1 MTTESALPF
10 LIMERNL
17 SISNL
22 KTNWLGALAVLILL
36 TARAGGHSEKNILS
50 HDSND
55 CSLFQTIKSLRRQDV
70 SNSWNKITH
79 QIRNS
84 WSSLVFPFLSSNNN
98 FSRPARVEIFHVGVR
113 AVIVALFLVAA
124 PSAQSYSITAEN
136 HHHTQVSA
144 SDPSYALMDSDS
156 SPTYSNDK
164 TEPPVIGSSPIR
176 MYISFLQR
184 PSDRNEI
191 ESKQQKDDLCQ
202 SANGSIRTDTEYE
215 AHVLEIPRRFT
226 LPPYEFMQGTIK
238 PRVSEHAYEPFV
250 SSKTVW
256 LQRNQEEFNM
266 HQNPVRHTVNVPKR
280 QCVNTMGIPIAH
292 SICHQRY
299 YVKIWK
305 IDFDVRDDNSRT
317 VKSRRL
323 LRYDS
328 FVKKYSDFS
337 PVYMQFKLPVE
348 KRNLYSS
355 GSEEICA
362 KKENDKNQVLVLTYP
377 NKENATVMD
386 NASEVDMNEIQ
397 AYQNNK
403 EVRFISAQDEN
414 FPVETVFTA
423 QEGEEST
430 HDHESQTLKDKR
442 TQSDTM
448 EWIILCILFATTV
461 AFLTSVRCVSNG
473 YIHFDHRVFCYFFLD
488 SAEATDHDRTK
499 RGEREKY
506 IGNGNGLV
514 GAGDGNDINSLIVSS
529 GVHEGVESV
538 LNSIVIVCAQDIAMD
553 DLSISAPGDS
563 EILNNGSV
571 RSNFGRQGGCDD
583 SQQSEQ
589 FIGLTTMNA
598 SVDSV
603 DSALLGQERC
613 IDFEA
618 TKETV
623 TTVQGQDFI
632 QDGCEIESPPSI
644 DRKGSWSDFHPLQI
658 QDSSS
663 PHCEAAVSLDKYFAL
678 STIETL
684 PQYSGARPTD
694 VLETT
699 EVLKASDPKQ
709 HDRKSLRVN
718 DPTDDVQILFKVQ
731 PGLNS
736 NLLSLKFTNP
746 VPFTDDI
753 LSLPNTEIDHKALT
767 CTTQHMQGENS
778 LYSTHVLPIDDFTSR
793 SRPSH
798 HQNIK
803 SPSKNCNNSDHINIG
818 MSPQMPEPLEKTL
831 STLHVQAKCFPIR
844 LAQSASSCA
853 DRSSLSFMK
862 KGVDALSQTF
872 GTHLDVSPLP
882 LKELNTTDIP
892 GLGTIF
898 FESSNN
904 FDSCDKSAVDICCA
918 DSSNSVLTSAKKQ
931 PDRQTKR
938 VQVETADA
946 SYSDSSV
953 VSPQSNNEDDIL
965 HKSQSRKRKYDAL
978 KGTPASIPTSF
989 EASSKMMCLLAK
1001 REGNPSYE
1009 EDCDS
1014 KAEDIVASIQN
1025 DENKYVA
1032 VYENCEQVKTTG
1044 EYRDVPLGTKA
1055 ASTPLKKHS
1064 EVLSLEAPFFKTA
1077 NITNTQVNEAKDLSR
1092 RSDCGDDALSSSFG
1106 RTREAGGQ
1114 NDNTM
1119 LPSHY
1124 RGLPV
1129 DSNSGS
1135 TTSFLDTEKR
1145 STDSFVFD
1153 LEVISTDAIRQSP
1166 ISRSSCQNLRELHQ
1180 NSPESDG
1187 LQVHSVQITHASTTT
1202 KRPVFPQ
1209 VTDLAPSKGLMSLS
1223 QEFQDPVWEF
1233 SESALSTSKVIG
1245 TKRKLR
1251 DISNLLGNT
1260 YFKRNK
1266 AKSQL
1271 TMSKRSK
1278 VTSGS
1283 DISKLRGHRKHTK
1296 TSNTA
1301 NIPFEIIIMPT
1312 KEARSEVTA
1321 PRFHCKQRCDK
1332 SSKQARAI
1340 RSSQSS
1346 GNEMSKTSSSKSSR
1360 VY

>member
-1 MTTESALPF
+1 M
-10 LIMERNL
+10 
-17 SISNL
+17 
-22 KTNWLGALAVLILL
+22 NWMGALSVLILL
-36 TARAGGHSEKNILS
+36 MARAGGHSEKDILS

-55 CSLFQTIKSLRRQDV
+55 CSLFQTIKSLRRQGV

-84 WSSLVFPFLSSNNN
+84 WSSLVFHFLSSNNN
-98 FSRPARVEIFHVGVR
+98 FSRPARVEIFHIGVR

-124 PSAQSYSITAEN
+124 PLAQSYSITAEN
-136 HHHTQVSA
+136 HHTQVSS

-156 SPTYSNDK
+156 SSTYSNDK

-184 PSDRNEI
+184 PSDHNEI

-305 IDFDVRDDNSRT
+305 IDFDVSDDNSRT
-317 VKSRRL
+317 VISRRL

-348 KRNLYSS
+348 KRNLDSS
-355 GSEEICA
+355 GSEEVCA
-362 KKENDKNQVLVLTYP
+362 KKENDKSQVLVLTYP

-386 NASEVDMNEIQ
+386 NASEVAMHERQ
-397 AYQNNK
+397 AYENDK
-403 EVRFISAQDEN
+403 EVRFISAKDEN
-414 FPVETVFTA
+414 FPVETVFTT

-430 HDHESQTLKDKR
+430 LDHESQTLKDKR

-473 YIHFDHRVFCYFFLD
+473 YINFDHRVFCYFFLD
-488 SAEATDHDRTK
+488 SSEAIDHDRTK
-499 RGEREKY
+499 KGEIKKY
-506 IGNGNGLV
+506 IGKGDGLV
-514 GAGDGNDINSLIVSS
+514 GAGDENDINSLIVSS

-538 LNSIVIVCAQDIAMD
+538 LNSIVIVCDQDLAMD
-553 DLSISAPGDS
+553 DLSISPPGDS
-563 EILNNGSV
+563 KILNNGSV
-571 RSNFGRQGGCDD
+571 SSNFGRQGGCND

-598 SVDSV
+598 SVD
-603 DSALLGQERC
+603 
-613 IDFEA
+613 DFEA

-663 PHCEAAVSLDKYFAL
+663 PHYCEAAVSLDKYFAL

-684 PQYSGARPTD
+684 PQYSGVRPTA

-709 HDRKSLRVN
+709 HDRTSLRVN

-731 PGLNS
+731 PGSNS
-736 NLLSLKFTNP
+736 NLLSLKFTTP
-746 VPFTDDI
+746 VSLTDDI
-753 LSLPNTEIDHKALT
+753 LSLPNTEIDHKALS

-778 LYSTHVLPIDDFTSR
+778 LYSTHVLRIDDFTSR
-793 SRPSH
+793 SRSSH

-803 SPSKNCNNSDHINIG
+803 SPARNCNNSDHINIG

-831 STLHVQAKCFPIR
+831 STIHVQAKCFPIR
-844 LAQSASSCA
+844 LAQSASSCV
-853 DRSSLSFMK
+853 DRSSQSFMK
-862 KGVDALSQTF
+862 KGVDASSQTF
-872 GTHLDVSPLP
+872 GTHLDGSPLP
-882 LKELNTTDIP
+882 LKEQNTTDIP

-904 FDSCDKSAVDICCA
+904 FDSCEKSAADISCA
-918 DSSNSVLTSAKKQ
+918 APSNNILTSAKKQ
-931 PDRQTKR
+931 PDPQTKR
-938 VQVETADA
+938 VQVGMADA

-965 HKSQSRKRKYDAL
+965 YKSQSRKRKYDAL
-978 KGTPASIPTSF
+978 KGTSASVPTSF
-989 EASSKMMCLLAK
+989 KASSKMMCLVPK

-1025 DENKYVA
+1025 DENKDVA
-1032 VYENCEQVKTTG
+1032 VYENCEQAKTTG
-1044 EYRDVPLGTKA
+1044 EYRGVPLGTKA
-1055 ASTPLKKHS
+1055 TSTPLKKHS
-1064 EVLSLEAPFFKTA
+1064 EFLSLEAPFLNTA
-1077 NITNTQVNEAKDLSR
+1077 NITNTQVNDATDLSR
-1092 RSDCGDDALSSSFG
+1092 RSDCGDDTLSSSFV
-1106 RTREAGGQ
+1106 RTRETGSQ
-1114 NDNTM
+1114 NDNTV

-1135 TTSFLDTEKR
+1135 TTSFLDTEKC
-1145 STDSFVFD
+1145 STDSLVFGF
-1153 LEVISTDAIRQSP
+1153 EVISTDAIRQSP
-1166 ISRSSCQNLRELHQ
+1166 ISRSSRQNLRELHQ

-1209 VTDLAPSKGLMSLS
+1209 VADLAPSKGLMSLS

-1260 YFKRNK
+1260 HFKRNK

-1271 TMSKRSK
+1271 TMSKRSM

-1301 NIPFEIIIMPT
+1301 NIPCEIIVMPT
-1312 KEARSEVTA
+1312 KEARSEITA

-1332 SSKQARAI
+1332 SSKQDSAI

-1346 GNEMSKTSSSKSSR
+1346 GNEMSKSSSSKSSR